1 MRLFCFAT
9 DISCSWQ
16 VTDTVLLHRG
26 AKYYAKLL
34 VTVLKTKE
42 ALKEEKLQRKEEEK
56 RRFNGNNRDFLAS
69 VGVNEV
75 MSSQNRRIRLRR
87 TSQTV
92 SECSDGGVGG
102 GISPIDANFKNL
114 KSLTFSMRGE
124 TVRVHLIAQ
133 VRTPGTSR
141 RPILFQKA
149 PSRNTFVVAT
159 FAFVL

>member
-1 MRLFCFAT
+1 VSSLRKPRKYKGTEFRRNKVNKVTKWPNSHKEWVNLRQIYIIGLAKGVNVMRLFCFAT
-9 DISCSWQ
+9 DISCYWQ

-26 AKYYAKLL
+26 TKYYAKLL

-102 GISPIDANFKNL
+102 GFSPIDAN
-114 KSLTFSMRGE
+114 
-124 TVRVHLIAQ
+124 
-133 VRTPGTSR
+133 
-141 RPILFQKA
+141 
-149 PSRNTFVVAT
+149 
-159 FAFVL
+159 